1 MKIIK
6 NVKQAL
12 NSNFSTN
19 IKIKQGYNKLVRID
33 ATARYLEADKSPF
46 FSKWVTFKYANSI
59 YLNIYGKKITE
70 SQNFNY

>member
-6 NVKQAL
+6 NVRQAL

-33 ATARYLEADKSPF
+33 ATARFLEADKDPF
-46 FSKWVTFKYANSI
+46 FSKWVTFKYANSV
-59 YLNIYGKKITE
+59 YFDLYEKKITE
-70 SQNFNY
+70 SKNYNY

>member
-1 MKIIK
+1 MKTIK
-6 NVKQAL
+6 NIQQAL

-19 IKIKQGYNKLVRID
+19 IKIKQGRTGLVRID
-33 ATARYLEADKSPF
+33 ATARFLEADKSPF
-46 FSKWVTFKYANSI
+46 FSKWVTFKYANSV

>member
-1 MKIIK
+1 MKTIK
-6 NVKQAL
+6 NIKQAL

-33 ATARYLEADKSPF
+33 ATARNPEADKDPF

-59 YLNIYGKKITE
+59 YFDLYGKKITE